1 MPITLIRNKYKLWWY
16 VIILIAFFCRC
27 DRMPEN
33 GQPLAFE
40 AIKSIVRWSEAE
52 TVCLFILFFF
62 IFLFPSRTD
71 QSYWELPLMRRGRKS
86 PNIWA
91 INFNSFQIKNAHA
104 KNYVIMNDGDFRNK
118 TKYEQGIKR

>member
-1 MPITLIRNKYKLWWY
+1 MWPNARKWPTIGIRGNKIDRPLIRGRN
-16 VIILIAFFCRC
+16 
-27 DRMPEN
+27 
-33 GQPLAFE
+33 
-40 AIKSIVRWSEAE
+40 S
-52 TVCLFILFFF
+52 LFIYF

-118 TKYEQGIKR
+118 TKYKQGIKR